1 MSKKRNKRNTKKF
14 KKQLKKRTN
23 STKTFKVFNGYII
36 PETSPSLKSY
46 LEKVRTKS
54 TPNLIKSRK
63 SKLLT
68 DSDLSKTKI
77 SNGYDDL
84 ELYHIT
90 PSYNVPKIEKSGGLR
105 GNKTPNPHHNLSE
118 FGCVYSTI
126 NNDKSNM
133 DDIVNNQILDE
144 LGVKNAFGLSKV
156 NRDYTVFKIN
166 GKSLK
171 KRGIQIKED
180 FNESINNHSGSF
192 QFELGKDIIPLSE
205 LEKVGEY
212 KTEDSGE
219 TIMEIQ
225 NWKRCAA

>member
-1 MSKKRNKRNTKKF
+1 M
-14 KKQLKKRTN
+14 
-23 STKTFKVFNGYII
+23 
-36 PETSPSLKSY
+36 
-46 LEKVRTKS
+46 
-54 TPNLIKSRK
+54 
-63 SKLLT
+63 
-68 DSDLSKTKI
+68 
-77 SNGYDDL
+77 
-84 ELYHIT
+84 
-90 PSYNVPKIEKSGGLR
+90 
-105 GNKTPNPHHNLSE
+105 
-118 FGCVYSTI
+118 
-126 NNDKSNM
+126 
-133 DDIVNNQILDE
+133 
-144 LGVKNAFGLSKV
+144 